1 MALATRSRPIGSS
14 RRKISEYMSGLG
26 WTSRTRMAPSL
37 LRGGSRRSVCRARDV
52 GERERADDAGVGT
65 QGGRHD
71 VRLDV
76 GHHLPGADVAG
87 EQLDD
92 ASADARHERLLLE
105 HAAAE
110 DDTPR

>member
-1 MALATRSRPIGSS
+1 M
-14 RRKISEYMSGLG
+14 
-26 WTSRTRMAPSL
+26 
-37 LRGGSRRSVCRARDV
+37 CRARGM
-52 GERERADDAGVGT
+52 GESERADDAGIGT
-65 QGGRHD
+65 KSGWHD

-76 GHHLPGADVAG
+76 GHHLPGTDVAG

-110 DDTPR
+110 DDTPG